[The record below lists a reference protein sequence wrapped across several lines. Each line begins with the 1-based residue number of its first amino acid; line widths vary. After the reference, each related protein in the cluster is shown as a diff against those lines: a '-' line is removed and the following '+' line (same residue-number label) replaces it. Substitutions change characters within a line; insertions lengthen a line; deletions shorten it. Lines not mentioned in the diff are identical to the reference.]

1 MTKQTVRAALRPRLW
16 IVAGPNGSGKSSAYD
31 RSDVD
36 EFGGSVW
43 IINPDLLTQR
53 IMDAERLDLRTA
65 NLAAVRRIETWLES
79 SIAVHQTIGVETVL
93 STPKYR
99 SLVEKAKAVGF
110 EVRLIYVYLR
120 SADLQLDRI
129 RVRVLKGGHDVPA
142 DKVRDRRIRSFAQ
155 AGWFLHAADEA
166 WIFDNSTS
174 EPQLVGRKQG
184 GEIMLSAKIPD
195 DLMQSLLHPQD

>member
-1 MTKQTVRAALRPRLW
+1 MKTNTVRAALRPRLW

-53 IMDAERLDLRTA
+53 IMSAEKLALQPA
-65 NLAAVRRIETWLES
+65 NLAAVERIQAWLES

-93 STPKYR
+93 STPKFR
-99 SLVEKAKAVGF
+99 RLVEKAKAVGF

-120 SADLQLDRI
+120 SAELQLDRI
-129 RVRVLKGGHDVPA
+129 RLRVLKGGHDVPET
-142 DKVRDRRIRSFAQ
+142 KVRERRTRSFEQ
-155 AGWFLHAADEA
+155 AGWFFQAADEA

-174 EPQLVGRKQG
+174 EPELVGRKRPDK
-184 GEIMLSAKIPD
+184 ISLSAKIPVE
-195 DLMQSLLHPQD
+195 LMQSLLHPHD